1 VCLSLIV
8 FQIILYC
15 LTYRASDESTPSP
28 TFAQTTMKT
37 KSPKSS
43 SLKVKGKKS
52 KGSKKE
58 RRSKKGDD
66 AEDDDDDEPIIQA
79 AFGVVSLR
87 ND

>member
-1 VCLSLIV
+1 
-8 FQIILYC
+8 
-15 LTYRASDESTPSP
+15 
-28 TFAQTTMKT
+28 MKT